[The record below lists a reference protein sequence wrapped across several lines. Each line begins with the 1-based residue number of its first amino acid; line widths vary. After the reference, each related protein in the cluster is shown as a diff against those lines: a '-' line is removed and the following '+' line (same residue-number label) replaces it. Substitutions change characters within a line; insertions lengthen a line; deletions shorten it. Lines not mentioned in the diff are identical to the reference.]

1 MKVVKDEPSDRALG
15 LECSAKVKDRTKV
28 GDMFVI
34 RAVPHLSQDMVD
46 GARVCR
52 WFLAQVTR

>member
-1 MKVVKDEPSDRALG
+1 MVKDEPSDRALG